1 MDKQALAQATA
12 DAIWREDRASRWL
25 GMKLEEVK
33 SGYAR
38 MSMQVTEHMANAQAL
53 CHGGLIFALADS
65 SFGFA
70 CNSHNQRAL
79 AASCSI
85 DFLAPA
91 HLGDRLTAEC
101 TEQAHVGRTG
111 IYDACVTNQKG
122 ELIAVFRGKS
132 ATVKGKWLE

>member
-1 MDKQALAQATA
+1 MATNIQVVLR
-12 DAIWREDRASRWL
+12 DDVENL
-25 GMKLEEVK
+25 GKSGDLVRVK
-33 SGYAR
+33 PGYAR
-38 MSMQVTEHMANAQAL
+38 MTMLVTEPMSNAQAL

-70 CNSHNQRAL
+70 CNSHNHKAL

-101 TEQAHVGRTG
+101 REEAHAGRTG
-111 IYDACVTNQKG
+111 IYDAKVTNQKG

-132 ATVKGKWLE
+132 ATVKGKWVE